1 MTTEPPPARPLPRP
15 SPRVAGLGPALV
27 ATLVVAVVATG
38 AAVVLGGREQV
49 NGALVGA
56 ALVGGFFVFGTLSTS
71 LAAAYAPRVSM
82 FVALLTYTLQ
92 VVVLGA
98 VLVGLT
104 RSGATQRDLDVR
116 WLAGV
121 VITGTLAWMA
131 ALVVHAVRSVPPGE
145 VVRR

>member
-1 MTTEPPPARPLPRP
+1 MTTEPPPREPLPRP
-15 SPRVAGLGPALV
+15 SMRPSMRVAGLVPALAV
-27 ATLVVAVVATG
+27 TACVAVFATG
-38 AAVVLGGREQV
+38 AAALLAGREQV

-56 ALVGGFFVFGTLSTS
+56 AMVAGFFAFGTLSTS
-71 LAAAYAPRVSM
+71 LAAAYAPRVAL

-104 RSGATQRDLDVR
+104 RSGATTTDLDVA

-121 VITGTLAWMA
+121 VIAGTLAWMA
-131 ALVVHAVRSVPPGE
+131 TLVLRALTGE
-145 VVRR
+145 VRR